1 MSKSQQN
8 KWTKTTERAPNF
20 EGTEVGKLLEN
31 LKKLQSHYE
40 GDLQKDLGH
49 LAVLQQA
56 LGKLEAQKRNRKV
69 DPNG

>member
-1 MSKSQQN
+1 MSKDN
-8 KWTKTTERAPNF
+8 KWKKTTNQDPNF
-20 EGTEVGKLLEN
+20 DGTEVGKLLES

-49 LAVLQQA
+49 LAFLQQA
-56 LGKLEAQKRNRKV
+56 LGKLETQKKNRKV